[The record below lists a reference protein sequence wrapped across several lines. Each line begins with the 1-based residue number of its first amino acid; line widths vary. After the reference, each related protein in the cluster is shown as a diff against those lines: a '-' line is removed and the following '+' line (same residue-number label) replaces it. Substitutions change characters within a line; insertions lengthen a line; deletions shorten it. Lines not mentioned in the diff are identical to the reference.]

1 VRATNGRGPSAA
13 LWRFAHVLLA
23 CVAVIP
29 FFAQRSRAQSGSVG
43 EWRTVSTQMPANLNP
58 VHMAL
63 MNNGAVLMVA
73 GSGNVA
79 TDTTFESIVWNP
91 QSESFSS
98 AQILLWDMFCNGMV
112 VLPDGQ
118 VFINGG
124 NLAYDPFKGERRN
137 AVYNPATNTFTDVEN
152 MAHGRWYPSTTVLGD
167 GRVMT
172 FSGLTETGATN
183 TAVEFY
189 TPGVGWSAEYP
200 AGWTPPLYPRMHLL
214 TNGTVAYVG
223 SGRGTRIFNP
233 ATNGWSAVIA
243 NTILSTSRSYGTSVL
258 LPLSAADGYRSRV
271 MILGGNNPGTATT
284 EIIDFSATTPSWSG
298 GPPMSQA
305 RIELN
310 ATILPNGKVLATGG
324 SVNNEEAA
332 SASLNADLY
341 DPASNTFSSAG
352 VNVYPRLYHSN
363 ALLLPDAKVLLA
375 GGNPTRG
382 TFERHLEIYSPA
394 YLFKADGTAAT
405 RPVITSITPAP
416 PASVGYGATF
426 QVQTPDA
433 SNISSVALVRP
444 GAPTHAFDMEQRH
457 VKLAFTAGSGVL
469 NVTTPP
475 NGNIAPPGYYMLFI
489 LNTAGTPSV
498 AKFVRLA
505 PVSGNQAPTATITNP
520 LNDVTIN
527 AGQAVSFT
535 GTGTDPDGTIAG
547 YSWSF
552 PGGTPSASTSQ
563 SPTVTYST
571 PGTRTASLVVTDNG
585 GLSSSPATRTITV
598 PDFSLSATPSSQSV
612 TAGNSGAY
620 TVTVN
625 PGTGF
630 SGSVALNVT
639 SGLPTG
645 ASASFNPAS
654 ILTSGSSTMTVTT
667 SASTPGGS
675 YTLTITGDTGVFT
688 RTTTTTLVVASN
700 QAPTATITTPSSN
713 VTINAGQP
721 FSFAG
726 SGTDPDPGGTI
737 ASYNWTFPGGTPSS
751 STSQN
756 PTVTYAT
763 PGTRTASLTVT
774 DNGGLTSA
782 AATRTIT
789 VADFTLSESPSS
801 QSVTAGGSA
810 AYTVTVTPG
819 TGFSGNVALSVTGG
833 LPAGASAS
841 FNPAS
846 IATSGS
852 STMTVS
858 TSASTPAGTYTLTIT
873 GDTGVFTRTTT
884 TTLVVTA
891 PTVPSA
897 DFSISVSP
905 ASALINRGDKTS
917 FTVTITGQPGF
928 NSPVTLTVSGLPR
941 FASSRFSTSSVTG
954 SGTTTLT
961 INTNKNVS
969 AGSSTLTVTG
979 TSGSLVHSQN
989 VTVTIGQ

>member
-1 VRATNGRGPSAA
+1 MSGWRPSSRFSPFVHVVLVCAA
-13 LWRFAHVLLA
+13 L
-23 CVAVIP
+23 VAL
-29 FFAQRSRAQSGSVG
+29 FTHRSGAQASSQGQWETLSGLMLS
-43 EWRTVSTQMPANLNP
+43 NINP

-63 MNNGAVLMVA
+63 MNNGTVLMVA

-79 TDTTFESIVWNP
+79 TDTSFESVVWNP
-91 QSESFSS
+91 VTRSFGPS
-98 AQILLWDMFCNGMV
+98 QTLLWDMFCNGMV

-137 AVYNPATNTFTDVEN
+137 AVYDPVNNTFTDVEN

-183 TAVEFY
+183 TTVEFY

-214 TNGTVAYVG
+214 TDGTVAYVG

-233 ATNGWSAVIA
+233 TTKGWSPVIA
-243 NTILSTSRSYGTSVL
+243 NTIFASSRSYGTSVL

-284 EIIDFSATTPSWSG
+284 EIIDVSAATPSWSG

-310 ATILPNGKVLATGG
+310 ATILPNGKVLVTGG
-324 SVNNEEAA
+324 SLNNEEAA

-341 DPASNTFSSAG
+341 DPTSNTFSSAG
-352 VNVYPRLYHSN
+352 ANVYPRLYHSN
-363 ALLLPDAKVLLA
+363 ALLLPDATVLLT

-405 RPVITSITPAP
+405 RPVITSITPVP

-433 SNISSVALVRP
+433 STIASVALVRP

-475 NGNIAPPGYYMLFI
+475 NGNIAPPGYYLLFI
-489 LNTAGTPSV
+489 LNAAGTPSI

-505 PVSGNQAPTATITNP
+505 ATAGNQAPTATITNP
-520 LNDVTIN
+520 ATDVTIN

-547 YSWSF
+547 YSWTF
-552 PGGTPSASTSQ
+552 PGGTPNASTSQ
-563 SPTVTYST
+563 NPTVTYSS
-571 PGTRTASLVVTDNG
+571 PGTRTASLTVTDNG
-585 GLSSSPATRTITV
+585 GLTSSAATRTITV
-598 PDFSLSATPSSQSV
+598 ADFSLSATPSSQSV
-612 TAGNSGAY
+612 TAGGSTSY

-625 PGTGF
+625 PGSGF
-630 SGSVALNVT
+630 SGNVALSVT
-639 SGLPTG
+639 GGLPAG
-645 ASASFNPAS
+645 ASALFNPTS
-654 ILTSGSSTMTVTT
+654 LLTSGSSTMTV
-667 SASTPGGS
+667 STGAATPPGS

-688 RTTTTTLVVASN
+688 RTTTTTLVVSSN

-726 SGTDPDPGGTI
+726 SGTDPDGTI
-737 ASYNWTFPGGTPSS
+737 ASYNWTFPGGTPST

-756 PTVTYAT
+756 PTVTYST

-789 VADFTLSESPSS
+789 VADFTLSDSPSS

-810 AYTVTVTPG
+810 AYTVTVTPAA
-819 TGFSGNVALSVTGG
+819 GFSGNVALSVTSG
-833 LPAGASAS
+833 LPAGASAT

-858 TSASTPAGTYTLTIT
+858 TSASTPAGSYTLTIT

-884 TTLVVTA
+884 TTLVVSA

-954 SGTTTLT
+954 SGIATLT

-989 VTVTIGQ
+989 VTLTIGQ